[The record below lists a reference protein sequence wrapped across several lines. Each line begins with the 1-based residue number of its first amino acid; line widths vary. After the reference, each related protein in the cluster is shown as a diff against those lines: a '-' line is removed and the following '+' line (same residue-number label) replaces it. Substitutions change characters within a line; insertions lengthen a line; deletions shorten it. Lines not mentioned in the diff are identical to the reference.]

1 MSLTPKQA
9 AFAREYLI
17 DLNAT
22 QAAIRAGYKP
32 ANAASVGFENL
43 RKPKIAAEV
52 QRAMDARAERT
63 EVTADRVVAELAK
76 LAFANL
82 ADYFRLTPHADPV
95 IDLSTATR
103 DQLAALTEI
112 TVDGYTDGRGYDAR
126 DVKRIRIKM
135 ADKRAALELLGRH
148 LGLWDAKTDDPDS
161 TNALKAFVDAL
172 RA

>member
-9 AFAREYLI
+9 AFAREYLV

-32 ANAASVGFENL
+32 ASAASVGFENL
-43 RKPKIAAEV
+43 RKPKIAAEIEV
-52 QRAMDARAERT
+52 AMQRRADRT
-63 EVTADRVVAELAK
+63 EVTAERVLNELAK
-76 LAFANL
+76 IAFANL
-82 ADYFRLTPHADPV
+82 ADYFRLTPDMDPY
-95 IDLSTATR
+95 IDLASATR

-112 TVDGYTDGRGYDAR
+112 TVEDYTEGRAEDAR
-126 DVKRIRIKM
+126 EVKRVKIKL
-135 ADKRAALELLGRH
+135 ADKKAALELLGRH